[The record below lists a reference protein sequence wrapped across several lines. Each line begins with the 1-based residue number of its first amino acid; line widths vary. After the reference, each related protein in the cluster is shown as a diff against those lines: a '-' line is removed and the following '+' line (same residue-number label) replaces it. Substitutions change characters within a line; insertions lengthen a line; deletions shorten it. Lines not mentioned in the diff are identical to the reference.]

1 MNSCTRHMNFLSCKV
16 IFYLFFVL
24 YHWMHSLG
32 KIKVTIAFVIVTEYS
47 IFFFGF
53 SLKSCL
59 FSSFNYCML
68 PYKNGLPWWLRG
80 KESGC
85 NTGDLGLIPGLGR
98 SPGGGFATHSSILAW
113 RIHGQSS
120 LTGCSQCGRKRVGH
134 NWVTKHSTAHPIR
147 IIKLIELYNF
157 CLKIK
162 ST

>member
-1 MNSCTRHMNFLSCKV
+1 MNSCIRHMNFLSYKV
-16 IFYLFFVL
+16 VFYLFFVL
-24 YHWMHSLG
+24 YHWIYSLG
-32 KIKVTIAFVIVTEYS
+32 KIKVNIAFVIVTDYS
-47 IFFFGF
+47 ICFFFF
-53 SLKSCL
+53 FTSCL
-59 FSSFNYCML
+59 FSLFNYCML
-68 PYKNGLPWWLRG
+68 LYKNGLPWWLRG

-113 RIHGQSS
+113 RISWTEQPDGLQSMW
-120 LTGCSQCGRKRVGH
+120 SQRVRH
-134 NWVTKHSTAHPIR
+134 NWVTKHSTALLIR